1 MVRQQTSI
9 DRLMHL
15 INGVGKAVLIA
26 IYIDI
31 YEKKKKKKKKTL
43 IPYPFFNFCQKS
55 QFRLF
60 S

>member
-31 YEKKKKKKKKTL
+31 YEKKKKKENKL
-43 IPYPFFNFCQKS
+43 
-55 QFRLF
+55 
-60 S
+60 